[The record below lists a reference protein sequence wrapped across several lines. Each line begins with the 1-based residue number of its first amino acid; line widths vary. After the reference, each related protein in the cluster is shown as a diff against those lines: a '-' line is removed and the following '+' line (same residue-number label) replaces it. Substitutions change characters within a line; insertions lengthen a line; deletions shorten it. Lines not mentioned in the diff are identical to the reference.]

1 MTIAVFIFLW
11 IVTGLVVGSIVG
23 NIIAQNGP
31 LDEDDINN

>member
-1 MTIAVFIFLW
+1 MTIVAFIFLW
-11 IVTGLVVGSIVG
+11 FISALVIGSVVG